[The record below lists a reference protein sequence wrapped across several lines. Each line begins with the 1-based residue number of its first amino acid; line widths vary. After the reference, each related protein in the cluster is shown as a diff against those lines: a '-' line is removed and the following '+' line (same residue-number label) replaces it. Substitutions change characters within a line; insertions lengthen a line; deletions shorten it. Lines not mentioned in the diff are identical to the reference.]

1 MPETLRRQAASSG
14 GRLPFLVIEV
24 SVCGAQVEE
33 ELTELGLS
41 KEAMDG
47 IVAATRIGTLE
58 ELQQLLGEGNEAS
71 QELQQL
77 FDIAEGYGIADYLQ
91 LDTSC
96 VRGLAYY
103 TGEAA
108 AQALPEVSSTL
119 IPADL
124 AESALAAMPSLRAPA
139 ASRC

>member
-1 MPETLRRQAASSG
+1 MSLQHAMTPMICPAGNWGVLHCNSPALYNVTETQRYIASSG
-14 GRLPFLVIEV
+14 CSLCTGEALW
-24 SVCGAQVEE
+24 GAQVEE

-71 QELQQL
+71 QELQEL
-77 FDIAEGYGIADYLQ
+77 FSIAEGYGIAEYLQ

-103 TGEAA
+103 TGEAG
-108 AQALPEVSSTL
+108 AQACP
-119 IPADL
+119 
-124 AESALAAMPSLRAPA
+124 
-139 ASRC
+139 